1 MAEKTFDE
9 LLSGAQTIRDNE
21 LPESNTHTLVGEQL
35 VNMVEKNKE
44 ESGKKLAISD
54 LASGRGESTT
64 TAMTQAAVTQ
74 ELETQEG
81 KMSLFTC
88 RSQIVV
94 SENSVTLK
102 AGRYFLRCSS
112 LFQSFDLT
120 EDIIYE
126 FTGSTALVFS
136 TVDKT
141 IVTRSLSSGDDNYIN
156 STDIILAASD
166 AVEKAI
172 KNTPLYLY
180 VIDDKINQLFT
191 KLNESDNGINKIK
204 LANGNIKNTNKGSF
218 EVTTDAIVKD
228 IAVSPFDI
236 GDIIRLK
243 IDTKH
248 LSAYRILGIS
258 SSGNSEFISNE
269 NSVIGDY
276 IYIVIDRDDYSSL
289 RISVGNQQIISEGI
303 VDFEVCQFDDAGS
316 LYELYLLNKSINE
329 LFQNKA
335 DKAFVDEVSKR
346 VYSESKII
354 SNTPYRVKSTA
365 TNYIDINTI
374 PQEAGDYYIN
384 VKNNVGSVTSFRM
397 VAYKEE
403 GGSDTIL
410 SHTQPIGQDIEFSI
424 SILYTH
430 FRVIIESNYV
440 TTEGL
445 ISIELKTIPHDIAE
459 DINSIKESVENNSE
473 DIEELK
479 SNTGTLTILFPVP
492 SDIYCAVGIDMNLY
506 YENMYGMLVGSGYM
520 FIDSPSIVYDT
531 TAEDIG
537 DYDGFLNLER
547 QLHFKPNK
555 EGDMVLYLNVWDEY
569 MRQIASKRTTL
580 HVVDT
585 AYLSGKVVNMLV
597 NGSSSI
603 DMGTFQS
610 EIKRLLETAGATV
623 NMVGRW
629 ASGNNKAETAYNLKV
644 DNRLS
649 ENRSG
654 GASNLF
660 TTKAND
666 GKTKIVHPTNITDT
680 FFGWST
686 ELEDS
691 VGNRWSV
698 WGNSTDFVELVLKS
712 GDIDTL
718 PSSGIMNK
726 ISGAGE
732 SQLIYDRLITNV
744 PQTTN
749 PFWSNAD
756 NGISFIDYCNNW
768 NRPTPNVFVT
778 LWGTNDIGGSSG
790 NIETGK
796 QWATD
801 SQINTFVERQKV
813 LVDAFIRDC
822 PNGIVIMCPQPTGST
837 ITGKKNSDRNGMLYS
852 KLKATQALMDAFK
865 DYDRVYIVPVLWW
878 FDRKWSYTIRDMTI
892 SQRMKDFYNDILLD
906 KVTDDSTHPQAR
918 GYYQMSDAAYSAIVY
933 ALKNHLAP

>member
-35 VNMVEKNKE
+35 VNMVDKIKE
-44 ESGKKLAISD
+44 EDSKLA
-54 LASGRGESTT
+54 
-64 TAMTQAAVTQ
+64 
-74 ELETQEG
+74 ELSS
-81 KMSLFTC
+81 KNALFTC
-88 RSQIVV
+88 RSQIVI
-94 SENSVTLK
+94 SEKSITLK
-102 AGRYFLRCSS
+102 SGRYYLRCSS
-112 LFQSFDLT
+112 LFQSFDLA

-136 TVDKT
+136 TVDKK
-141 IVTRSLSSGDDNYIN
+141 IVTRTLTSGDDNYIQ

-172 KNTPLYLY
+172 KNTSLYLY

-191 KLNESDNGINKIK
+191 KLNESDNGINKLK

-228 IAVSPFDI
+228 IAVSPFDK

-243 IDTKH
+243 IDTEH
-248 LSAYRILGIS
+248 LSAYRIVGIS

-276 IYIVIDRDDYSSL
+276 IYIVIDKNDYSSL
-289 RISVGNQQIISEGI
+289 RISINAPQIISEGI
-303 VDFEVCQFDDAGS
+303 VEFEVCQFDDAGS
-316 LYELYLLNKSINE
+316 LYELYILNKSINE

-354 SNTPYRVKSTA
+354 SNIPYTVKSTA

-374 PQEAGDYYIN
+374 PQEIGSYYVN
-384 VKNNVGSVTSFRM
+384 VQNNVGVVTSFRM

-403 GGSDTIL
+403 GGLDTIL
-410 SHTQPIGQDIEFSI
+410 PHTQPIGQDIEFSI
-424 SILYTH
+424 SRLYTR

-440 TTEGL
+440 TSEGL
-445 ISIELKTIPHDIAE
+445 ISIELKTIPYDIVE
-459 DINSIKESVENNSE
+459 DINSIKESVVANSK

-479 SNTGTLTILFPVP
+479 SRTDTPTILFPVP
-492 SDIYCAVGIDMNLY
+492 SDIYCAVGTDMNLY

-520 FIDSPSIVYDT
+520 FNSPSIVYDT

-547 QLHFKPNK
+547 QFHFKPNK
-555 EGDMVLYLNVWDEY
+555 KGDMTLYLNIWDEY
-569 MRQIASKRTTL
+569 MRHIESKTTTL
-580 HVVDT
+580 HIVDT
-585 AYLSGKVVNMLV
+585 AHLSGKVINMLV

-603 DMGTFQS
+603 DVGTFQS

-644 DNRLS
+644 ENRLS

-691 VGNRWSV
+691 VGNRWMV
-698 WGNSTDFVELVLKS
+698 WGNSADFVELVLKS
-712 GDIDTL
+712 GDVDTL
-718 PSSGIMNK
+718 PSSGTMTK

-801 SQINTFVERQKV
+801 AQINTFVERQKV
-813 LVDAFIRDC
+813 LVDAYVRDF
-822 PNGIVIMCPQPTGST
+822 PNGVVIMCPQPTGST
-837 ITGKKNSDRNGMLYS
+837 VTGKKNSDRNGMLYS
-852 KLKATQALMDAFK
+852 KLKATQALMDSFK
-865 DYDRVYIVPVLWW
+865 DYERVYIVPVLWW
-878 FDRKWSYTIRDMTI
+878 FDRKWAYTIKDMTI
-892 SQRMKDFYNDILLD
+892 SQRMKDFYNDTFLD

-933 ALKNHLAP
+933 ALLAP